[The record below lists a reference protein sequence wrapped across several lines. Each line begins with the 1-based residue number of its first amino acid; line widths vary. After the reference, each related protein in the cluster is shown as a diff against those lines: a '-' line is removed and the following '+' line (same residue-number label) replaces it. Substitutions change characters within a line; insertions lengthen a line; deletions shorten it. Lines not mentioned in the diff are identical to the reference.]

1 MTVILSS
8 DLYSNLVPR
17 SLLSLAARDE
27 SVEVEN
33 GSVYRESC
41 QSSKFRPVN
50 YTRTIFL
57 DGTWCQHESTNDVA
71 KIEGERKR
79 SLASPILSFNVLQ
92 IKKCQVLEARTFQK
106 LTLAPF
112 IGDNGSLVIHS
123 WR

>member
-1 MTVILSS
+1 MG
-8 DLYSNLVPR
+8 LYI
-17 SLLSLAARDE
+17 
-27 SVEVEN
+27 
-33 GSVYRESC
+33 ESC

-50 YTRTIFL
+50 DTRIIFL